1 MVGLSCLLQR
11 RVLEFLSESAR
22 IVSLLLGT
30 TRHVSSR
37 RTAEECCLQ
46 LKRKVRRVVFF
57 RVAGGL
63 IQLRGKGR
71 LFLLV
76 WPCHPPPS
84 PGSWSIVRDRV
95 WKAFFHWRL
104 ASHAHTSPVPPPRCT
119 STRPRDGCNALQY
132 IQPLLTDVISTIGK
146 SWQPSVFSQFL
157 RASRATDSTS
167 PLSRGGQHC
176 SGPIFKEWNVHVQ
189 THVFTSGSGID
200 VFVFVRERLVRL
212 SGIL

>member
-1 MVGLSCLLQR
+1 MVSRTAGSMLQLKKGGLTRASLAKPSARGELVQAAVKSCSFEGRFFVVGLSCLLQ

-84 PGSWSIVRDRV
+84 PGSWSIVRDDRV

-119 STRPRDGCNALQY
+119 STRPRDGCNAL
-132 IQPLLTDVISTIGK
+132 STFNL
-146 SWQPSVFSQFL
+146 S
-157 RASRATDSTS
+157 S
-167 PLSRGGQHC
+167 PM
-176 SGPIFKEWNVHVQ
+176 
-189 THVFTSGSGID
+189 
-200 VFVFVRERLVRL
+200 
-212 SGIL
+212 